1 MNEKLAVNHKL
12 YNERDPSGY
21 CFFLAALN
29 FDIKNYYKKEDLK
42 KCFLSDLQK

>member
-21 CFFLAALN
+21 CRFFSRIE
-29 FDIKNYYKKEDLK
+29 F
-42 KCFLSDLQK
+42 